1 LDVKIQV
8 PILRPACYAPTSFQ
22 MTESALE
29 TSLWTAV
36 NRSPTL
42 VFTTYHINPW
52 KPFAKNRTIETQK
65 RPYSANLKWTR
76 CKSWGALPVI
86 LSLTTDV
93 RDIQAAQHGDADSG
107 QIEPIQNANIQI
119 TSGKLT

>member
-1 LDVKIQV
+1 LLKKELKKPKRDLTDLTAQTLNEPDASLEAQV
-8 PILRPACYAPTSFQ
+8 
-22 MTESALE
+22 
-29 TSLWTAV
+29 
-36 NRSPTL
+36 
-42 VFTTYHINPW
+42 
-52 KPFAKNRTIETQK
+52 
-65 RPYSANLKWTR
+65 
-76 CKSWGALPVI
+76 LPVI

>member
-1 LDVKIQV
+1 MLVYQ
-8 PILRPACYAPTSFQ
+8 R
-22 MTESALE
+22 
-29 TSLWTAV
+29 V
-36 NRSPTL
+36 NPL
-42 VFTTYHINPW
+42 
-52 KPFAKNRTIETQK
+52 KPFAKKRTKETQK
-65 RPYSANLKWTR
+65 RPYRSYSANLKWTR

-93 RDIQAAQHGDADSG
+93 RGIQAAQHGDADSG

>member
-1 LDVKIQV
+1 
-8 PILRPACYAPTSFQ
+8 

-36 NRSPTL
+36 NRSPKL
-42 VFTTYHINPW
+42 VFTTFHINPL
-52 KPFAKNRTIETQK
+52 KPFAKKRTKETQK
-65 RPYSANLKWTR
+65 RKRDLTEKTLNEPDASLEAQV
-76 CKSWGALPVI
+76 LPII

-119 TSGKLT
+119 TSGELT

>member
-1 LDVKIQV
+1 MNPMQV
-8 PILRPACYAPTSFQ
+8 LRRKCCRY
-22 MTESALE
+22 
-29 TSLWTAV
+29 
-36 NRSPTL
+36 
-42 VFTTYHINPW
+42 
-52 KPFAKNRTIETQK
+52 
-65 RPYSANLKWTR
+65 
-76 CKSWGALPVI
+76 LPVI